1 MNTFGSVLK
10 QAIQD
15 RKFTLNAA
23 AKAVGTYKGYIS
35 GIINRKIPPPSP
47 KMIRKICKIFEL
59 DVNEMLARASFEK
72 LPEGVAYVYLQDLIS
87 EVLGTGKTRAPGSIP
102 GWKS

>member
-1 MNTFGSVLK
+1 MKTFGSVLK
-10 QAIQD
+10 QAIQEK
-15 RKFTLNAA
+15 KFTLNAA

-47 KMIRKICKIFEL
+47 KMIRKISKIFGL
-59 DVNEMLARASFEK
+59 DVSDMLARASFEK
-72 LPEGVAYVYLQDLIS
+72 LPEGVSYAHLQDLIT
-87 EVLGTGKTRAPGSIP
+87 EVVIAGKTRAPGGIH